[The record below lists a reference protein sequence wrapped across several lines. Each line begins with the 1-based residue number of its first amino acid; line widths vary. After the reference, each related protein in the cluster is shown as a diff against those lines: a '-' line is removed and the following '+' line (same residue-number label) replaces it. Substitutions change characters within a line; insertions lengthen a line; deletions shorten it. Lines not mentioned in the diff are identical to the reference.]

1 LKSKSDKVMELAVRR
16 GFLWQSFEI
25 YGGCAGFYD
34 LGPLGTLLKRNI
46 VELWRRYFVLE
57 HQDMVVEIETPIIT
71 PAIVFRASGHE
82 EHFTDYAV
90 QCTKCGRLFRADH
103 LVEEKLGIEA
113 EGLSGEELEKI
124 IREHGLRCP
133 VCGGELSEVRKF
145 LLLFTTYIGPYSPE
159 NLAYLRPEAAQGM
172 FINFKRV
179 YETLRRRMP
188 LGIAQ
193 IGRVARNEISPRQ
206 GPIRLRE
213 FTIMEIEFFYDP
225 QDPRADLLEERGHEK
240 LRILTAE
247 QRMRG
252 EDKPMEISA
261 LEAYREGVIKTP
273 WLAYWMLVSKKF
285 VEALGVPSNR
295 MYFEEKL
302 PSELAHYS
310 KQTFDQIVLVD
321 KWGRLEVSGHAY
333 RHTYDLE
340 RHMQFSKADLTAIR
354 QLPEPRKVRKKVVK
368 LDKQLVVTKYRERA
382 REIFRALAGKDLS
395 SLIDRIEAGESVV
408 IDGIEVPRDV
418 FKVEEV
424 EETITVEK
432 FVPHVVEPSF
442 GADRL
447 LYVALEYAYDE
458 AEDGRVVLRFPPY
471 LAPIKVAVFPLLER
485 EPLTT
490 IAREI
495 FRELKSRYTV
505 IYDESGSIGRRYARA
520 DEIGVPLAITV
531 DFQTI
536 EDDTVTVRDRDTRKQ
551 IRVPRKEIVRVI
563 DARLEG
569 KNILE
574 LGYPLVDTS
583 EPRP

>member
-1 LKSKSDKVMELAVRR
+1 MKSKSDKVMELALRR

-34 LGPLGTLLKRNI
+34 LGPLGSLLKRNI
-46 VELWRRYFVLE
+46 VELWRKYFVLE

-90 QCTKCGRLFRADH
+90 QCTKCGRMFRADH
-103 LVEEKLGIEA
+103 LIEEKLGIEA

-172 FINFKRV
+172 FVNFKRV

-225 QDPRADLLEERGHEK
+225 QNPRAELLEERGHEK

-247 QRMRG
+247 QRARG
-252 EDKPMEISA
+252 ESKPIEISA
-261 LEAYREGVIKTP
+261 LEAYREGLIKTP
-273 WLAYWMLVSKKF
+273 WLAYWMLVAKRF
-285 VEALGVPSNR
+285 VEALGVPSDR

-340 RHMQFSKADLTAIR
+340 RHMQFSKADLTAVR
-354 QLPEPRKVRKKVVK
+354 QLPEPKKIRRRVVK
-368 LDKQLVVTKYRERA
+368 VDKRLIVSKYRDRA

-395 SLIDRIEAGESVV
+395 SVLEALERGEAIV
-408 IDGIEVPRDV
+408 IDGVEIPRDI
-418 FKVEEV
+418 FRVEEV

-447 LYVALEYAYDE
+447 LYIALEYAYDE
-458 AEDGRVVLRFPPY
+458 AEDGRVVLRLPPY

-485 EPLTT
+485 EPLVRV
-490 IAREI
+490 AREL
-495 FRELKSRYTV
+495 FNELKRRYTA

-520 DEIGVPLAITV
+520 DEIGVPLAVTI
-531 DFQTI
+531 DFQTL
-536 EDDTVTVRDRDTRKQ
+536 EDGTVTVRDRDTRKQ
-551 IRVPRKEIVRVI
+551 IRVPREEVPSVI

>member
-1 LKSKSDKVMELAVRR
+1 LKSKSDKVMELALRR

-34 LGPLGTLLKRNI
+34 LGPLGSLLKRNI
-46 VELWRRYFVLE
+46 VELWRKYFVLE

-90 QCTKCGRLFRADH
+90 QCTKCGRMFRADH
-103 LVEEKLGIEA
+103 LIEEKLGIEA

-172 FINFKRV
+172 FVNFKRV

-225 QDPRADLLEERGHEK
+225 QNPRAELLEERGHEK

-247 QRMRG
+247 QRARG
-252 EDKPMEISA
+252 ESKPIEISA
-261 LEAYREGVIKTP
+261 LEAYREGLIKTP
-273 WLAYWMLVSKKF
+273 WLAYWMLVAKRF
-285 VEALGVPSNR
+285 VEALGVPSDR

-340 RHMQFSKADLTAIR
+340 RHMQFSKADLTAVR
-354 QLPEPRKVRKKVVK
+354 QLPEPKKIRRRVVK
-368 LDKQLVVTKYRERA
+368 VDKRLIVSKYRDRA

-395 SLIDRIEAGESVV
+395 SVLEALERGEAIV
-408 IDGIEVPRDV
+408 IDGVEIPRDI
-418 FKVEEV
+418 FHVEEV

-447 LYVALEYAYDE
+447 LYIALEYAYDE
-458 AEDGRVVLRFPPY
+458 AEDGRVVLRLPPY

-485 EPLTT
+485 EPLVRV
-490 IAREI
+490 AREL
-495 FRELKSRYTV
+495 FNELKRRYTA

-520 DEIGVPLAITV
+520 DEIGVPLAVTI
-531 DFQTI
+531 DFQTL
-536 EDDTVTVRDRDTRKQ
+536 EDGTVTVRDRDTRKQ
-551 IRVPRKEIVRVI
+551 IRVPREEVPSVI